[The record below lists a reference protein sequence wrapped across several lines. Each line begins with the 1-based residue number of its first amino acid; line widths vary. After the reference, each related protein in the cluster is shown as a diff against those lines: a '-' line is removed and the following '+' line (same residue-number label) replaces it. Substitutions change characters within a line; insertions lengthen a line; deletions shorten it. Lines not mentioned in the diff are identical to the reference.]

1 MCQLSR
7 PCKET
12 AQSEGARLD
21 LFRPRPTVF
30 YRAYAQPCPS
40 PLLPPPCRASINMLL
55 GAALRFVASQAPLLA
70 GSLQPALLAGPLN
83 SRLEQLSVVGCC

>member
-1 MCQLSR
+1 
-7 PCKET
+7 
-12 AQSEGARLD
+12 
-21 LFRPRPTVF
+21 
-30 YRAYAQPCPS
+30 
-40 PLLPPPCRASINMLL
+40 MLL